1 MKITKIEKVEKDLM
15 RIEHEDGS
23 VTFLP
28 KPFVSYPRERIG
40 EFKRQ
45 MAKKKKKASQ

>member
-1 MKITKIEKVEKDLM
+1 MKIKKIDQIDKDMM

-23 VTFLP
+23 VTFVP

-45 MAKKKKKASQ
+45 RAKKKKKASQ